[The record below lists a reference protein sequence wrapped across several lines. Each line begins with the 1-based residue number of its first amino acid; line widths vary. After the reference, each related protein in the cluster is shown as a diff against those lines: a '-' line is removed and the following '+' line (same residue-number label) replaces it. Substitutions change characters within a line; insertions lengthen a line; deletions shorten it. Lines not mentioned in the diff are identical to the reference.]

1 MTLALVGPMVVEH
14 CAICV
19 PTEATM
25 ALRSFGKDPETNGD
39 HCPTVWLDEEKQE
52 FVFQGWK
59 ADEAL
64 QAQCLVTGP
73 IPDTE
78 AVIRLPARMAQQIRE
93 ALDAADGSAVR

>member
-1 MTLALVGPMVVEH
+1 
-14 CAICV
+14 
-19 PTEATM
+19 M

-39 HCPTVWLDEEKQE
+39 HCPTVWLDEEKKE

-64 QAQCLVTGP
+64 RAQCLVTGP

-78 AVIRLPARMAQQIRE
+78 AVVRLPIRMAEQIRE
-93 ALDAADGSAVR
+93 ALDAAAGYAVR

>member
-1 MTLALVGPMVVEH
+1 
-14 CAICV
+14 
-19 PTEATM
+19 M

-59 ADEAL
+59 AYGAL
-64 QAQCLVTGP
+64 QAQCLTTGP

-78 AVIRLPARMAQQIRE
+78 AVVRLPVRMAQQIRE
-93 ALDAADGSAVR
+93 ALDAAERAPVC

>member
-1 MTLALVGPMVVEH
+1 MSVIVVEH
-14 CAICV
+14 CAIHV
-19 PTEATM
+19 TMEDMM

-39 HCPTVWLDEEKQE
+39 HCPTVWLDDEKQE

-64 QAQCLVTGP
+64 HAQCLVTGP

-78 AVIRLPARMAQQIRE
+78 AVVRLPVRMAQQIRE
-93 ALDAADGSAVR
+93 ALDVADGAAVR